1 MSTLYKSNAPRAK
14 IDFLVVLGVLGAFI
28 FFMGFALL
36 TPAIIDLVYD
46 QNTWHSFVLSAG
58 IAFTVG
64 GALWYFF
71 KPTQELRIRE
81 GFLIVSLTWLS
92 LSLVGALPF
101 VISGILPSFTDA
113 VFETMSGLSTTG
125 STILGGTTS
134 DGFMNPQIEEIPKSF
149 CFGDHWLTG
158 LEVWVSLYYHWQS
171 FLCWELAECSYFK
184 PNLPGQLL
192 IN

>member
-1 MSTLYKSNAPRAK
+1 MATLYKSNAPRAK

-36 TPAIIDLVYD
+36 MPAIIDLIYNED
-46 QNTWHSFVLSAG
+46 TWHSFVLSAG

-64 GALWYFF
+64 GTLWYFF
-71 KPTQELRIRE
+71 KPKQELRIRE

-134 DGFMNPQIEEIPKSF
+134 NGFTNPMIEDIPKSF
-149 CFGDHWLTG
+149 LFWRSLAHWLG
-158 LEVWVSLYYHWQS
+158 
-171 FLCWELAECSYFK
+171 
-184 PNLPGQLL
+184 GM
-192 IN
+192 